1 MPARSQRVLA
11 SKSSGASCDAAFDDR
26 TFFGFVLDMTFGG
39 SAWARIGADKPPP
52 PEARRPSREAM
63 GLAGDE
69 PRDGDGGDGGGGG
82 GGAAAAAPAAGGGG
96 GDAPAKAPEPEE
108 EEEDMGFD
116 LFD

>member
-69 PRDGDGGDGGGGG
+69 PRDSDGGDGDGGGDGGGGG
-82 GGAAAAAPAAGGGG
+82 GG
-96 GDAPAKAPEPEE
+96 GDGDDVPRTLPIW
-108 EEEDMGFD
+108 
-116 LFD
+116 